1 MEDLD
6 EGRYYWVEIG
16 APEGYTIDDEKHYF
30 NVTNGK
36 TTRVTVENVKTAV
49 PEVFGLDHY
58 AYVIGYPDGGVHPE
72 ATITRAEVAT
82 IFFRLLSDEVRNS
95 YMTESNTFSDVD
107 EDDWFCRAVST
118 MSAMGIVNG
127 YPDGTFRP
135 NGNITRAE
143 FAAIAARFDKNGNT
157 TPADFSDIYGHWA
170 SEEISVAANNGW
182 ILGYIRTI
190 PSSRISLLHVL
201 KR

>member
-72 ATITRAEVAT
+72 ATIIRAEVAT
-82 IFFRLLSDEVRNS
+82 IFFRLLSDEVHNF
-95 YMTESNTFSDVD
+95 YMTESNTFK
-107 EDDWFCRAVST
+107 
-118 MSAMGIVNG
+118 
-127 YPDGTFRP
+127 P
-135 NGNITRAE
+135 NQLITRAE
-143 FAAIAARFDKNGNT
+143 AMTLVNRVLQRIVEDEEDLYDDMLTWYDHMDTTKWYYLAVQEATNSHYYVRKQNGFEIWTAIRPVRD
-157 TPADFSDIYGHWA
+157 
-170 SEEISVAANNGW
+170 W
-182 ILGYIRTI
+182 IELEQ
-190 PSSRISLLHVL
+190 
-201 KR
+201 

>member
-58 AYVIGYPDGGVHPE
+58 AYVI
-72 ATITRAEVAT
+72 
-82 IFFRLLSDEVRNS
+82 
-95 YMTESNTFSDVD
+95 
-107 EDDWFCRAVST
+107 
-118 MSAMGIVNG
+118 G